1 MVEISKIQT
10 HIKRLTK
17 LFEERKKILSL
28 TPEKALNAILDSPQ
42 PAASFIH
49 FPKKTFIF

>member
-1 MVEISKIQT
+1 MEN
-10 HIKRLTK
+10 
-17 LFEERKKILSL
+17 KKIIARIRNLLQQREKIVSM

-42 PAASFIH
+42 PAA